1 MRNILNALILLL
13 FSGQAYAEQ
22 KSLLIDG
29 PGQSNSA
36 LFVQEVLEIAYQQL
50 GYDVKYLRL
59 PLARSFVEAN
69 EGRLDGLRFRVDS
82 TEEKYSNLI
91 AVPFPLLEF
100 DVVLIA
106 DRRKCGMCKLEHLQN
121 IATIRGLK
129 AVEDVMASARFKA
142 LKLNV
147 RKYTNVQQAM
157 VLLHAQKID
166 GVIMTDIDFPDELSK
181 NKHYLIKQ
189 SLSRRTDYHYLNKKH
204 LDLVQPLF
212 TVLMNMQETGKIS
225 ALRGKYGIDNI
236 KQDVMA
242 NTLGQVS
249 AISDSW
255 EGVTDTD
262 YGAYWRLLRDIYQE
276 KGNSFTHQVSNWK
289 RAKAKFKNGDVDI
302 LVGAYAHEVD
312 ETMLLSD
319 LHIDYEASVHAISAD
334 QDKLNKL
341 LTGEM
346 PGTGCYVIGYDFD
359 RFIPSTIGVHEA
371 PTSEDCERLLKAGR
385 VDMIIGYEMYM
396 SEEVRRF
403 YVQKLILDAQPL
415 FVVFHNTEKGK
426 LIRDIFEK
434 NFRQLLNEGKL
445 ADYYKLSADQVRS
458 NLMIQP
464 SQ

>member
-1 MRNILNALILLL
+1 MRKILNALTLLL
-13 FSGQAYAEQ
+13 FCGQASGEQ

-36 LFVQEVLEIAYQQL
+36 LFVQEVLEVAYQQL
-50 GYDVKYLRL
+50 GYDVEYLRL

-121 IATIRGLK
+121 IATVRGLK
-129 AVEDVMASARFKA
+129 AVEDIIASERFKA

-166 GVIMTDIDFPDELSK
+166 GVMMTDIDFPDELSK

-212 TVLMNMQETGKIS
+212 AVLMNMQETGKIPS
-225 ALRGKYGIDNI
+225 LRAKYGIDNI
-236 KQDVMA
+236 KQDAMA
-242 NTLGQVS
+242 YTLGQIS

-255 EGVTDTD
+255 EGVTESDD
-262 YGAYWRLLRDIYQE
+262 GAYWQLLKDIYQE
-276 KGNSFTHQVSNWK
+276 GNSFTHQVSNWK

-346 PGTGCYVIGYDFD
+346 PGTVCYVIGYDFN
-359 RFIPSTIGVHEA
+359 RFIPTSIGVHEA
-371 PTSEDCERLLKAGR
+371 PTSEDCERLLKACR
-385 VDMIIGYEMYM
+385 VDMIIGYELYM
-396 SEEVRRF
+396 SEEVRSTYF
-403 YVQKLILDAQPL
+403 QKLVLDAQPL

-458 NLMIQP
+458 NLIIQP
-464 SQ
+464 FQ

>member
-1 MRNILNALILLL
+1 MRKILNALTLLL
-13 FSGQAYAEQ
+13 FCGQASGEQ

-36 LFVQEVLEIAYQQL
+36 LFVQEVLEVAYQQL
-50 GYDVKYLRL
+50 GYDVEYLRL

-121 IATIRGLK
+121 IATVRGLK
-129 AVEDVMASARFKA
+129 AVEDIIASERFKA

-166 GVIMTDIDFPDELSK
+166 GVMMTDIDFPDELSK

-212 TVLMNMQETGKIS
+212 AVLMNMQETGKIPS
-225 ALRGKYGIDNI
+225 LRAKYGIDNI
-236 KQDVMA
+236 KQDAMA
-242 NTLGQVS
+242 YTLGQIS

-255 EGVTDTD
+255 EGVTESDD
-262 YGAYWRLLRDIYQE
+262 GAYWQLLKDIYQE
-276 KGNSFTHQVSNWK
+276 GNSFTHQVSNWK

-346 PGTGCYVIGYDFD
+346 PGTVCYVIGYDFN
-359 RFIPSTIGVHEA
+359 RFIPTSIGVHEA

-385 VDMIIGYEMYM
+385 VDMIIGYELYM
-396 SEEVRRF
+396 SEEVRSTYF
-403 YVQKLILDAQPL
+403 QKLVLDAQPL

-458 NLMIQP
+458 NLIIQP
-464 SQ
+464 FQ